1 MMTLNAWRTGARWWR
16 PFAALLLSLLLSGC
30 ASVYVDNGVPEVPS
44 AQFAKPAQAQPV
56 QVFFEFQTKGAP
68 NGRASELVRGRVVNQ
83 VKDSGLFSTVVEQ
96 ADPGAGLLSITI
108 NNVPLS
114 DDAFTKGFVT
124 GLTFGLAG
132 TQVSDGYVCTARYT
146 PPGGGSAVVKTARH
160 AIHTTV
166 GASGAPQNATKAE
179 SVGDAVFTMSRQ
191 VVSQLLN
198 ELSRDPAFAGR

>member
-1 MMTLNAWRTGARWWR
+1 MMTLTAGRHGAGLWRLVAT
-16 PFAALLLSLLLSGC
+16 LLLGLLLSGC

-44 AQFAKPAQAQPV
+44 TQFAKPAQTQPV

-68 NGRASELVRGRVVNQ
+68 NARASDLVRGRVINQ
-83 VKDSGLFSTVVEQ
+83 VKDSGLFSSVVEQ
-96 ADPGAGLLSITI
+96 ADPSAGLLSITI

-114 DDAFTKGFVT
+114 DDAFSKGFVT

-132 TQVSDGYVCTARYT
+132 NQVSDGYVCTARYT
-146 PPGGGSAVVKTARH
+146 PPGSGPAVVKTARH
-160 AIHTTV
+160 AIHTTI
-166 GASGAPQNATKAE
+166 GASGAPQNATKAD

-191 VVSQLLN
+191 AVSQLLN